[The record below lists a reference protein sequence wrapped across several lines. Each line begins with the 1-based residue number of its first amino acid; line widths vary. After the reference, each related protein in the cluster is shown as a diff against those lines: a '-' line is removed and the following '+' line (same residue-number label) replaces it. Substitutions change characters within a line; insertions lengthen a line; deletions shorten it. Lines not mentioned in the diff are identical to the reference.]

1 MEVRKMK
8 RIGKKLMY
16 MALSLFVIFQV
27 YLFIRFYWIVSFFI
41 PTYSMAPTLLGGDYI
56 IVSMQIPGRRIMNS
70 DSGRL
75 LVHRLKGQRE
85 VQRNDVVVFNFPY
98 AEDKEKMIISMN
110 TFYCKRCVGVPG
122 DTCRWCEATGVREVY
137 LPKIGDVLHIDSCN
151 YEHYYKCIEYETGK
165 EMSLKMGQVYLE
177 DSLLESFRFNHKYYF
192 MRGDNFNHSYDSRG
206 WGILPDDFILGVGQM
221 IWFSKDEVTNRISWN
236 RMFRRIE

>member
-1 MEVRKMK
+1 MK

-27 YLFIRFYWIVSFFI
+27 YLFIRFYWIVSCFI

-110 TFYCKRCVGVPG
+110 TFIVNV
-122 DTCRWCEATGVREVY
+122 V
-137 LPKIGDVLHIDSCN
+137 
-151 YEHYYKCIEYETGK
+151 
-165 EMSLKMGQVYLE
+165 
-177 DSLLESFRFNHKYYF
+177 
-192 MRGDNFNHSYDSRG
+192 
-206 WGILPDDFILGVGQM
+206 
-221 IWFSKDEVTNRISWN
+221 
-236 RMFRRIE
+236 

>member
-1 MEVRKMK
+1 MK

-27 YLFIRFYWIVSFFI
+27 YLFIRFYWIVSCFI

-122 DTCRWCEATGVREVY
+122 DTCRWCEATGMREVY
-137 LPKIGDVLHIDSCN
+137 LPKIGDILRIDSCN

-165 EMSLKMGQVYLE
+165 KMSLKMGQVYLE
-177 DSLLESFRFNHKYYF
+177 VRYYHEDRRLLLKEEHFHRLRDEEKHAARHHGTFGTATAS
-192 MRGDNFNHSYDSRG
+192 
-206 WGILPDDFILGVGQM
+206 GIIQYCSAVC
-221 IWFSKDEVTNRISWN
+221 SKKR
-236 RMFRRIE
+236 